1 MENEKRTQLN
11 ININAKLLKSL
22 KLKSIIEDKTLS
34 EYIVNI
40 LESHEND
47 NHSSNSSSYE
57 DKLIELDSRIT
68 EIEDVIKLK
77 SQLITEATKL

>member
-34 EYIVNI
+34 EYIVKI

-47 NHSSNSSSYE
+47 NHLSNPISYE
-57 DKLIELDSRIT
+57 NKLTELDSRIK
-68 EIEDVIKLK
+68 EIEEVIKLK
-77 SQLITEATKL
+77 N

>member
-11 ININAKLLKSL
+11 ININANLLKSL

-34 EYIVNI
+34 EYIVKI

-47 NHSSNSSSYE
+47 NHLSNPISYE
-57 DKLIELDSRIT
+57 NKLIELDSRIKG
-68 EIEDVIKLK
+68 IEEVIKLK
-77 SQLITEATKL
+77 N

>member
-47 NHSSNSSSYE
+47 NHFPNSSTYE
-57 DKLIELDSRIT
+57 NKLMELDSRIA
-68 EIEDVIKLK
+68 EIEEAIKLK
-77 SQLITEATKL
+77 S

>member
-34 EYIVNI
+34 EYIVKI

-47 NHSSNSSSYE
+47 NHLSNPISYE
-57 DKLIELDSRIT
+57 NKLIELDSRIKG
-68 EIEDVIKLK
+68 IEELIKLK
-77 SQLITEATKL
+77 N

>member
-47 NHSSNSSSYE
+47 SHFSDSSSYE
-57 DKLIELDSRIT
+57 NKLLELDSRIK
-68 EIEDVIKLK
+68 EIEELIKFK
-77 SQLITEATKL
+77 N

>member
-1 MENEKRTQLN
+1 MEIEKRTQLN

-34 EYIVNI
+34 EYIVKI

-47 NHSSNSSSYE
+47 NHLSNPISYE
-57 DKLIELDSRIT
+57 NKLTELDSRIK
-68 EIEDVIKLK
+68 EIEEVIKLK
-77 SQLITEATKL
+77 N

>member
-34 EYIVNI
+34 EYIVKI

-47 NHSSNSSSYE
+47 NHLSNPISYE
-57 DKLIELDSRIT
+57 KKLIELDSRIKG
-68 EIEDVIKLK
+68 IEEVIKLK
-77 SQLITEATKL
+77 N

>member
-34 EYIVNI
+34 EYIVKI

-47 NHSSNSSSYE
+47 NHLSNPISFE
-57 DKLIELDSRIT
+57 NKLIELDSRIK
-68 EIEDVIKLK
+68 EIEEVIKLK
-77 SQLITEATKL
+77 N